1 MNFYTIYGTNLGI
14 DEENNDLFPQ
24 NPFLD
29 MSFNLNDQNTIDDN
43 LNIFLSLGN
52 QRQENTKTTKYQTED
67 ILNKNKLFTTKIDEK
82 KDNQGPEFYSLN
94 DISNT
99 FNKESITINFNIKEL
114 TKDDFKE
121 DLQLISKK
129 SIDFDNLRSI
139 LTKTTDFPKEL
150 IKNNNLEWE
159 DQVIKNKKRGR
170 PKDTESERET
180 HNKMSPDNIIKKAK
194 VIIFKY
200 SLLFLNNIL
209 KNSYPYYK
217 IELLKLKYEYIN
229 RLQKDQELEFLNMS
243 LKELYSKDISPKYNK
258 NHYPEDY
265 NKRIIEKII
274 NNEPGDTILFA
285 FNITLRDW
293 LDIFTYKK
301 NVKDLLNEKYENF
314 QNVEIEKVEKSLVR
328 VDSFLNI
335 FYEKDNEHYMKKFL
349 FYLYNYERW
358 FYLKRSRNRESNK
371 ILKNN

>member
-114 TKDDFKE
+114 AKDDFKE

-180 HNKMSPDNIIKKAK
+180 HNKMSPDNIIKKSK

-229 RLQKDQELEFLNMS
+229 RLQKD
-243 LKELYSKDISPKYNK
+243 
-258 NHYPEDY
+258 
-265 NKRIIEKII
+265 
-274 NNEPGDTILFA
+274 
-285 FNITLRDW
+285 
-293 LDIFTYKK
+293 
-301 NVKDLLNEKYENF
+301 
-314 QNVEIEKVEKSLVR
+314 
-328 VDSFLNI
+328 
-335 FYEKDNEHYMKKFL
+335 
-349 FYLYNYERW
+349 
-358 FYLKRSRNRESNK
+358 
-371 ILKNN
+371 

>member
-150 IKNNNLEWE
+150 IKNNNLEWK

-335 FYEKDNEHYMKKFL
+335 FYEKDNEHYMKEFL

>member
-1 MNFYTIYGTNLGI
+1 
-14 DEENNDLFPQ
+14 
-24 NPFLD
+24 
-29 MSFNLNDQNTIDDN
+29 
-43 LNIFLSLGN
+43 
-52 QRQENTKTTKYQTED
+52 
-67 ILNKNKLFTTKIDEK
+67 
-82 KDNQGPEFYSLN
+82 
-94 DISNT
+94 
-99 FNKESITINFNIKEL
+99 
-114 TKDDFKE
+114 
-121 DLQLISKK
+121 
-129 SIDFDNLRSI
+129 
-139 LTKTTDFPKEL
+139 
-150 IKNNNLEWE
+150 
-159 DQVIKNKKRGR
+159 
-170 PKDTESERET
+170 
-180 HNKMSPDNIIKKAK
+180 
-194 VIIFKY
+194 
-200 SLLFLNNIL
+200 
-209 KNSYPYYK
+209 
-217 IELLKLKYEYIN
+217 
-229 RLQKDQELEFLNMS
+229 MS

-314 QNVEIEKVEKSLVR
+314 QNVDIEKVEKSLVR

>member
-114 TKDDFKE
+114 AKDDFKE

-180 HNKMSPDNIIKKAK
+180 HNKMSPDNIIKKSK

-258 NHYPEDY
+258 NHYPDY

-314 QNVEIEKVEKSLVR
+314 QNVDIEKVEKSLVR